1 MKKFGFTLS
10 EILIALGIVG
20 VVSALVGPTITN
32 IMPDKNKAMFLKNYK
47 ELSVINQK
55 LLEDNTIYYATFSL
69 DEGGFKKVAD
79 CLGLE
84 CEHVPLRS
92 PYTNY
97 SGNTKYPYLLANHL
111 GIETPNSTSFTTE
124 DQTAWS
130 ITRNADS
137 NGKLIDYTIYL
148 TVDGIGSDCIYS
160 SSCLKP
166 KKFQL
171 KVDKYGNIT
180 PGDALSEAYLL
191 NKTKLNNKKADLE
204 KAATLLPNYTT
215 E

>member
-1 MKKFGFTLS
+1 MKKFGFTLT
-10 EILIALGIVG
+10 ELLITLGIVG
-20 VVSALVGPTITN
+20 VVSALVGPALVN

-55 LLEDNTIYYATFSL
+55 LLDDNTIYYSNFTLSS
-69 DEGGFKKVAD
+69 DGFRKIAS
-79 CLGLE
+79 CYGLE
-84 CEHVPLRS
+84 CESTPLRS

-111 GIETPNSTSFTTE
+111 GIDSPNSTSFTTS
-124 DQTAWS
+124 DQTVWNV
-130 ITRNADS
+130 TRNS
-137 NGKLIDYTIYL
+137 SGNYTIVL
-148 TVDGIGSDCIYS
+148 KVDGIGSDCIYS

-171 KVDKYGNIT
+171 NVDRYGHIT

-204 KAATLLPNYTT
+204 KAAEIFAESST
-215 E
+215 EE